1 MIEGSV
7 LVLNRRF
14 TPVTITSLKR
24 AICLVFKG
32 LAKVVDEAYQIHD
45 FASWRAISAAK
56 DEDAIHLTNGNMRV
70 PRVILLQFYEKL
82 PYHRVRL
89 CRENIYLR
97 DKSTCQ
103 YCGRRFSRSE
113 LNLDHVVPLS
123 QGGRTT
129 WDNVVCSCIACNHHK
144 GGRTPAMAGLKLLAK
159 PTEPAYS
166 LFRLISPQESLFDA
180 WRVYMHPIDFAYW
193 NLELRKT

>member
-14 TPVTITSLKR
+14 APVTITSIKR

-32 LAKVVDEAYQIHD
+32 LAKIVDEGYQVYD
-45 FASWRAISAAK
+45 FSSWSTISTVRDEEAIY
-56 DEDAIHLTNGNMRV
+56 LTNGRIRV

-103 YCGRRFSRSE
+103 YCGKKFSRSE
-113 LNLDHVVPLS
+113 LNLDHVLPLS
-123 QGGRTT
+123 QGGKTT

-144 GGRTPAMAGLKLLAK
+144 GGRTPVMAGLKLLSK

-166 LFRLISPQESLFDA
+166 LFRLISPQENLFDA

-193 NLELRKT
+193 NLELRKI